1 VSCEIIKED
10 KGPDVDFGAVNQYKK
25 SCVAKYKELIT
36 QVFNVALSF
45 KSFLVTKAV

>member
-1 VSCEIIKED
+1 VSCEVIREG
-10 KGPDVDFGAVNQYKK
+10 KGLSVGFNTISQYRE

-45 KSFLVTKAV
+45 KSFLVIKAV

>member
-1 VSCEIIKED
+1 VSCKIIRED
-10 KGPDVDFGAVNQYKK
+10 KGPSVGFGVISQYKE

-45 KSFLVTKAV
+45 KSFLVIKAV